1 MFGKTFWKNREEA
14 AKQLIERLREEKI
27 DFDAV
32 LALPRGGV
40 ILGAEI
46 ARAFGKPL
54 DLLIP
59 RKIGAP
65 MNPEYAIGAV
75 TEEGLAVWNE
85 KEKALINKK
94 WLEEEVAKER
104 AEAKRRRE
112 TYLKGKRSSLQDKK
126 VLIVDDGIATGLTMR
141 AAIAEAR
148 SLGAKKIIMAVPVA
162 SPDSVDTM
170 SKEID
175 QVVVLETPASLGSV
189 GQYYDEFEQISDE
202 KVVKLMNL

>member
-1 MFGKTFWKNREEA
+1 MFGKTFWKNRQEA

-40 ILGAEI
+40 ILGAEV
-46 ARAFGKPL
+46 ARAFGKPF

-85 KEKALINKK
+85 EEKATIDKE
-94 WLEEEVAKER
+94 WLDKEVAKER
-104 AEAKRRRE
+104 VEAKRRRE
-112 TYLKGKRSSLQDKK
+112 TYLKGQRSSLQDKK
-126 VLIVDDGIATGLTMR
+126 VLIIDDGIATGLTMR

-162 SPDSVDTM
+162 SPDSLDIV
-170 SKEID
+170 SKEVN
-175 QVVVLETPASLGSV
+175 QVVVLETPAFLGSV
-189 GQYYDEFEQISDE
+189 GQYYDEFKQVSDE
-202 KVVKLMNL
+202 EVIKLMNL